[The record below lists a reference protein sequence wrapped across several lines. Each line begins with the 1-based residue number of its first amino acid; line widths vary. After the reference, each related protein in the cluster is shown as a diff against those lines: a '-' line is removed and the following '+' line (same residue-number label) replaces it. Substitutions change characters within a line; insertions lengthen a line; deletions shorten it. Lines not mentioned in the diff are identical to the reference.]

1 MLLIIIYHVHHALN
15 CSFIKLLYIISLYI
29 YISIFKF
36 GYFIKKEKRKI
47 KRYNIMQLVKQK
59 SNTQNGIK

>member
-1 MLLIIIYHVHHALN
+1 MLLIIIYHVHRALN

>member
-1 MLLIIIYHVHHALN
+1 MLLIVALLN
-15 CSFIKLLYIISLYI
+15 CCISYLYI
-29 YISIFKF
+29 YIYIFFFFSIFKF

>member
-15 CSFIKLLYIISLYI
+15 CSFIKLLYIISI
-29 YISIFKF
+29 YIFFSIFKF

-47 KRYNIMQLVKQK
+47 KRYDIMQLVKQK

>member
-1 MLLIIIYHVHHALN
+1 MLLIVALLN
-15 CSFIKLLYIISLYI
+15 CCISYLYIYIYI